1 MKNHKYLITLTRGDE
16 EITVEYA
23 LSPLYCE
30 TAITDYLAFLRDLK
44 IYDRIY
50 AKLLNPVYMTDWYYD
65 SKEEDA
71 FEDEEED

>member
-16 EITVEYA
+16 EITVEYE

-30 TAITDYLAFLRDLK
+30 TAIADHLAFLRDLK
-44 IYDRIY
+44 IYNRIY